1 MLPLASP
8 PVTELELTTDDLE
21 AFARR
26 LGLAGQDADL
36 FYEVYYSLDNGEF
49 ERELEAEYIELC
61 DTGA

>member
-8 PVTELELTTDDLE
+8 PVTELELTPDDLE
-21 AFARR
+21 VFARR
-26 LGLAGQDADL
+26 LGLDGQDADL

-49 ERELEAEYIELC
+49 ERELEEEYIELC